1 MRVEDKGL
9 DVVEHACQCRP
20 REAEAGVLSR
30 VQDQLGISSKIG
42 LGWATL

>member
-1 MRVEDKGL
+1 MRVRDIGL
-9 DVVEHACQCRP
+9 DLVVHACQCRT
-20 REAEAGVLSR
+20 REAEAGVLSQ